1 MTYTDNRDRFPSA
14 RTGQECSEDD
24 PVAELEYLEQC
35 FSSQMDK
42 ILKELGPQVRWLG
55 RNGIDVDL
63 EGIVTRAKED
73 FQDDTGHHL
82 VSRW

>member
-1 MTYTDNRDRFPSA
+1 MISTYVASGGSDLSKPSPE
-14 RTGQECSEDD
+14 QDD
-24 PVAELEYLEQC
+24 PIQELEYLEQC
-35 FSSQMDK
+35 FTSKMEQ

-63 EGIVTRAKED
+63 EGIVQRAKED